1 MHFVKKILL
10 ILFLFPTIIW
20 SQKTSIIKGFVKD
33 SKNNSVENVSVKY
46 KETGTTTNADGFY
59 QIRIPINSKIKIEFS
74 HVGFKTLTKEFF
86 TKKRNIIRFSP
97 VLVSEN
103 EVLEEVVIKNEI
115 KDALGVTTLKS
126 KDIER
131 IPGANSGIET
141 LLMTLPGVSNNN
153 ELSTQ
158 YNVRGGNFDE
168 NLVYVNGI
176 EIYRPFLVR
185 SGQQEGLSFVNSTM
199 VQNINFSAGGF
210 QAKYGDKL
218 SSVLDITYRK
228 PTEFSATIKASLLGS
243 SITIEDVFLDNKLSA
258 IVGVRYR
265 DNSLFVNSK
274 QIETNFK
281 PRFTDVQ
288 SFLSYTVTE
297 KLSLNFLGNFSLNKY
312 DYQPVTR
319 RTRFGTVSDPLELI
333 VFYDGQEKDTYLTAF
348 SAFSANYQV
357 NDNLELTTT
366 ISAFNTQEEEYFDIA
381 ASYNLGEVDSNIGS
395 QTFGDVTFSEGI
407 GSQLNHSRNDL
418 DALISNVQI
427 KGTYKKN
434 ENQLDFGIKY
444 QSENIKDRI
453 REWEIID
460 SVGFS
465 IRPLNIGF
473 INDQPYT
480 PFTGPIEPFQN
491 IRAENKLNIN
501 RFSGFFQYSKKGFI
515 GDHKVW
521 WNLGFRGHLWSVN
534 ANQNNAISQFILSPR
549 AQFAIKPDWEKD
561 MLFRVSGGVYSQP
574 PFYKE
579 LRNFNGEIIPNI
591 KAQKSIH
598 MVLGGDYS
606 FTIWERPFKLTTEVY
621 YKNLSHINPYSVDN
635 VRIRYQA
642 NNNAKGYATGI
653 DIRLNGEFVPG
664 NESWISFGILKTE
677 ENINNRGYIAR
688 PSDQRVKLG
697 ILFQDYVPNLPN
709 LKAYLNLV
717 YNSGVPGGAPSYAD
731 PYNFQN
737 RLRDYKR
744 ADLGILYVFTD
755 ANKRFSSGFLSRFK
769 EFTAGLELFNM
780 FDIQNSITNT
790 WVRDVA
796 TKNQFG
802 VPNYLS
808 GRILNLRIGMKF

>member
-1 MHFVKKILL
+1 VKNLL
-10 ILFLFPTIIW
+10 LFLFILPSILFA
-20 SQKTSIIKGFVKD
+20 QKTSIIKGFIKD
-33 SKNNSVENVSVKY
+33 PQNNSIKNVSVNY
-46 KETGTTTNADGFY
+46 GAIGVYSNNNGYYE
-59 QIRIPINSKIKIEFS
+59 IRVPVKGKVVLEFS
-74 HVGFKTLTKEFF
+74 HVGYKSLSKEFF
-86 TKKRNIIRFSP
+86 IKKRTIIRFSP
-97 VLVSEN
+97 TLQPQGE
-103 EVLEEVVIKNEI
+103 LLDEVVIKNDKNDAQGITTINTEKI
-115 KDALGVTTLKS
+115 K
-126 KDIER
+126 R

-176 EIYRPFLVR
+176 EIYRPFLIR
-185 SGQQEGLSFVNSTM
+185 SGQQEGLSFVNSSM

-228 PTEFSATIKASLLGS
+228 PSEFSATINASLLGG

-288 SFLSYTVTE
+288 GYISYKQNK
-297 KLSLNFLGNFSLNKY
+297 KLTLNFLGNFSSNKY

-333 VFYDGQEKDTYLTAF
+333 VFYDGQEKDEYLTAF
-348 SAFSANYQV
+348 GAVSADYLV
-357 NDNLELTTT
+357 NDYLKLTTT
-366 ISAFNTQEEEYFDIA
+366 VSVFNTQEEEYFDIA
-381 ASYNLGEVDSNIGS
+381 ASYNLGEVDTNIGS
-395 QTFGDVTFSEGI
+395 ETFGDVTFSEGI

-418 DALISNVQI
+418 DALISNIQVR
-427 KGTYKKN
+427 GSYKKN
-434 ENQLDFGIKY
+434 ESQIEFGVKY
-444 QSENIKDRI
+444 QSENSKDRI

-465 IRPLNIGF
+465 VRPLNLNF

-480 PFTGPIEPFQN
+480 PYTGPIVPFQN
-491 IRAENKLNIN
+491 IRAENNLTTN
-501 RFSGFFQYSKKGFI
+501 RVSGFIQYSEKGFI
-515 GDHKVW
+515 GDHKLW
-521 WNLGFRGHLWSVN
+521 WNVGLRSHYWSVN
-534 ANQNNAISQFILSPR
+534 ANEDSVVKQFIFSPR
-549 AQFAIKPDWEKD
+549 AQLAIKPAWEKD
-561 MLFRVSGGVYSQP
+561 ILFRISGGVYSQP

-579 LRNFNGEIIPNI
+579 FRDFQGEILPSV

-598 MVLGGDYS
+598 LVFGSDYS
-606 FTIWERPFKLTTEVY
+606 FKIWDRPFKLTSEFY
-621 YKNLSHINPYSVDN
+621 YKNLSNINPYSVDN

-642 NNNAKGYATGI
+642 NNNGKAYATGF
-653 DIRLNGEFVPG
+653 DVRLNGEFVAG
-664 NESWISFGILKTE
+664 NESWISLGILKTE
-677 ENINNRGYIAR
+677 ENIDNQGYISR
-688 PSDQRVKLG
+688 PTDQRFKLG
-697 ILFQDYVPNLPN
+697 ILFQDYMPNLPD

-717 YNSGVPGGAPSYAD
+717 YNSGVPGGAPAYSN
-731 PYNFQN
+731 PYNYQN
-737 RLRDYKR
+737 RLRDYRR
-744 ADLGILYVFTD
+744 ADLGVLYVFTD
-755 ANKRFSSGFLSRFK
+755 ANKRFSNGFLSQFK
-769 EFTAGLELFNM
+769 ELTAGLELFNM
-780 FDIQNSITNT
+780 FDILNSITNT

-808 GRILNLRIGMKF
+808 GRILNFKLGIKF

>member
-1 MHFVKKILL
+1 VKKILL
-10 ILFLFPTIIW
+10 IFFLFPTLLW
-20 SQKTSIIKGFVKD
+20 SQKSSIIKGFVKD
-33 SKNNSVENVSVKY
+33 SDNNSIENVSVKFGS
-46 KETGTTTNADGFY
+46 TGTTTNSSGFY
-59 QIRIPINSKIKIEFS
+59 QIRIPLDTNISLEFS
-74 HVGFKTLTKEFF
+74 HVGFKSLTKEFF

-97 VLVSEN
+97 VLILEN
-103 EVLEEVVIKNEI
+103 EVLEEVVIKNET
-115 KDALGVTTLKS
+115 KDAQGVTTFKA

-141 LLMTLPGVSNNN
+141 LLMTMPGVSNNN

-228 PTEFSATIKASLLGS
+228 PTEFSATVKASLLGS
-243 SITIEDVFLDNKLSA
+243 SITVEDVFLDNALTA

-288 SFLSYTVTE
+288 TFLTYKKNE
-297 KLSLNFLGNFSLNKY
+297 KLSLNFLGNFSLNTY

-348 SAFSANYQV
+348 GALSANYQV
-357 NDNLELTTT
+357 NDNLELTSTL
-366 ISAFNTQEEEYFDIA
+366 SAFNTQEEEYFDIA

-395 QTFGDVTFSEGI
+395 ETFGDVTFSEGI

-418 DALISNVQI
+418 DALITNVQV

-434 ENQLDFGIKY
+434 ESQIDFGIKY
-444 QSENIKDRI
+444 QIEDIKDRI

-465 IRPLNIGF
+465 VRPLNLGF
-473 INDQPYT
+473 INDQPYN
-480 PFTGPIEPFQN
+480 PYSGPIEPFQN
-491 IRAENKLNIN
+491 IRAENKLSIK
-501 RFSGFFQYSKKGFI
+501 RLSGFFQYSKKGFI

-521 WNLGFRGHLWSVN
+521 WNLGLRGHLWSVN
-534 ANQNNAISQFILSPR
+534 ANQNNSTSQFILSPR
-549 AQFAIKPDWEKD
+549 AQFAIKPNWDKD
-561 MLFRVSGGVYSQP
+561 MLFRVSGGVYAQP

-579 LRNFNGEIIPNI
+579 LRNFKGEIIPNI

-598 MVLGGDYS
+598 MVLGNDYS
-606 FTIWERPFKLTTEVY
+606 FTMWDRPFKLTTELY
-621 YKNLSHINPYSVDN
+621 FKNLSNINPYSVDN

-653 DIRLNGEFVPG
+653 DVRLNGEFVPG
-664 NESWISFGILKTE
+664 NESWVSLGILKTE

-688 PSDQRVKLG
+688 PSDQRFKLG
-697 ILFQDYVPNLPN
+697 ILFQDYVPNLPD

-737 RLRDYKR
+737 RLRDYRR
-744 ADLGILYVFTD
+744 ADLGVLYIFTD
-755 ANKRFSSGFLSRFK
+755 AKKRFSSGFLSKFK

-790 WVRDVA
+790 WVRDAA

>member
-1 MHFVKKILL
+1 MKKILL
-10 ILFLFPTIIW
+10 ILFLFPTIGW
-20 SQKTSIIKGFVKD
+20 GQKTSIIKGFVKD
-33 SKNNSVENVSVKY
+33 SNNNSIENVSVQY
-46 KETGTTTNADGFY
+46 GGTGTTTNASGYY
-59 QIRIPINSKIKIEFS
+59 QIRIPLNIKITLEFS
-74 HVGFKTLTKEFF
+74 HVGFKSLNKEFF

-97 VLVSEN
+97 VLISEN

-115 KDALGVTTLKS
+115 KDAQGVTTFKA
-126 KDIER
+126 KDIQR

-228 PTEFSATIKASLLGS
+228 PTEFSASVKASLLGS
-243 SITIEDVFLDNKLSA
+243 SITVEDVFLDNKLTA

-265 DNSLFVNSK
+265 DNSLFVNAK

-288 SFLSYTVTE
+288 TFLSYE
-297 KLSLNFLGNFSLNKY
+297 KNKKLSLNFLGNFSLNKY

-348 SAFSANYQV
+348 GALSANYQV
-357 NDNLELTTT
+357 NDNFELTGTV
-366 ISAFNTQEEEYFDIA
+366 SAFNTQEEEYFDIA

-395 QTFGDVTFSEGI
+395 ETFGDVTFSEGI

-418 DALISNVQI
+418 DALITNVQI

-434 ENQLDFGIKY
+434 ENQIDFGIKY

-465 IRPLNIGF
+465 VRPLNLGF
-473 INDQPYT
+473 INDQPYN
-480 PFTGPIEPFQN
+480 PYTGPIEPFQN
-491 IRAENKLNIN
+491 IRSENKLNIN

-515 GDHKVW
+515 GDHKIW
-521 WNLGFRGHLWSVN
+521 WNLGVRGHLWSVN
-534 ANQNNAISQFILSPR
+534 ANQNNSISQFIFSPR
-549 AQFAIKPDWEKD
+549 AQFAIKPNWEKD
-561 MLFRVSGGVYSQP
+561 MLFRVSWGVYSQP

-579 LRNFNGEIIPNI
+579 LRDFKGEIIPNI

-606 FTIWERPFKLTTEVY
+606 FTMWDRPFKLTTELY
-621 YKNLSHINPYSVDN
+621 YKNLSNINPYSVDN

-642 NNNAKGYATGI
+642 NNNAKGYATGV
-653 DIRLNGEFVPG
+653 DVRLNGEFVPG
-664 NESWISFGILKTE
+664 NESWISLGILKTE
-677 ENINNRGYIAR
+677 ENIDNRGYIAR
-688 PSDQRVKLG
+688 PSDQRFKLG
-697 ILFQDYVPNLPN
+697 ILFQDYVPNLPD

-737 RLRDYKR
+737 RLRDYRR
-744 ADLGILYVFTD
+744 ADLGVLYIFTD
-755 ANKRFSSGFLSRFK
+755 ANKKFSSGFLSKFK
-769 EFTAGLELFNM
+769 EFTVGLELFNM

-808 GRILNLRIGMKF
+808 GRILNLRIGLKF

>member
-1 MHFVKKILL
+1 MKKILL
-10 ILFLFPTIIW
+10 ILFLFPTIGW
-20 SQKTSIIKGFVKD
+20 GQKTSIIKGFVKD
-33 SKNNSVENVSVKY
+33 SNNNSIENVSVQY
-46 KETGTTTNADGFY
+46 GGTGTTTNASGYY
-59 QIRIPINSKIKIEFS
+59 QIRIPLNIKITLEFS
-74 HVGFKTLTKEFF
+74 HVGFKSLNKEFF

-97 VLVSEN
+97 VLISEN

-115 KDALGVTTLKS
+115 KDAQGVTTFKA
-126 KDIER
+126 KDIQR

-153 ELSTQ
+153 ELSTK

-228 PTEFSATIKASLLGS
+228 PTEFSASVKASLLGS
-243 SITIEDVFLDNKLSA
+243 SITVEDVFLDNKLTA

-265 DNSLFVNSK
+265 DNSLFVNAK

-288 SFLSYTVTE
+288 TFLSYE
-297 KLSLNFLGNFSLNKY
+297 KNKKLSLNFLGNFSLNKY

-348 SAFSANYQV
+348 GALSANYQV
-357 NDNLELTTT
+357 NDNFELTGTV
-366 ISAFNTQEEEYFDIA
+366 SAFNTQEEEYFDIA

-395 QTFGDVTFSEGI
+395 ETFGDVTFSEGI

-418 DALISNVQI
+418 DALITNVQI

-434 ENQLDFGIKY
+434 ENQIDFGIKY

-465 IRPLNIGF
+465 VRPLNLGF
-473 INDQPYT
+473 INDQPYN
-480 PFTGPIEPFQN
+480 PYTGPIEPFQN
-491 IRAENKLNIN
+491 IRSENKLNIN

-515 GDHKVW
+515 GDHKIW
-521 WNLGFRGHLWSVN
+521 WNLGVRGHLWSVN
-534 ANQNNAISQFILSPR
+534 ANQNNSISQFIFSPR
-549 AQFAIKPDWEKD
+549 AQFAIKPNWEKD

-579 LRNFNGEIIPNI
+579 LRDFKGEIIPNI

-606 FTIWERPFKLTTEVY
+606 FTMWDRPFKLTTELY
-621 YKNLSHINPYSVDN
+621 YKNLSNINPYSVDN

-642 NNNAKGYATGI
+642 NNNAKGYATGV
-653 DIRLNGEFVPG
+653 DVRLNGEFVPG
-664 NESWISFGILKTE
+664 NESWISLGILKTE
-677 ENINNRGYIAR
+677 ENIDNRGYIAR
-688 PSDQRVKLG
+688 PSDQRFKLG
-697 ILFQDYVPNLPN
+697 ILFQDYVPNLPD

-737 RLRDYKR
+737 RLRDYRR
-744 ADLGILYVFTD
+744 ADLGVLYIFTD
-755 ANKRFSSGFLSRFK
+755 ANKKFSSGFLSKFK
-769 EFTAGLELFNM
+769 EFTVGLELFNM

-808 GRILNLRIGMKF
+808 GRILNLRIGLKL

>member
-1 MHFVKKILL
+1 MKKILL
-10 ILFLFPTIIW
+10 ILFLFPTIGW
-20 SQKTSIIKGFVKD
+20 GQKTSIIKGFVKD
-33 SKNNSVENVSVKY
+33 SNNNSIENVSVQY
-46 KETGTTTNADGFY
+46 GGTGTTTNASGYY
-59 QIRIPINSKIKIEFS
+59 QIRIPLNIKITLEFS
-74 HVGFKTLTKEFF
+74 HVGFKSLNKEFF

-97 VLVSEN
+97 VLISEN

-115 KDALGVTTLKS
+115 KDAQGVTTFKA
-126 KDIER
+126 KDIQR

-228 PTEFSATIKASLLGS
+228 PTEFSASVKASLLGS
-243 SITIEDVFLDNKLSA
+243 SITVEDVFLDNKLTA

-265 DNSLFVNSK
+265 DNSLFVNAK

-288 SFLSYTVTE
+288 TFLSYE
-297 KLSLNFLGNFSLNKY
+297 KNKKLSLNFLGNFSLNKY

-348 SAFSANYQV
+348 GALSANYQV
-357 NDNLELTTT
+357 NDNFELTGTV
-366 ISAFNTQEEEYFDIA
+366 SAFNTQEEEYFDIA

-395 QTFGDVTFSEGI
+395 ETFGDVTFSEGI

-418 DALISNVQI
+418 DALITNVQI

-434 ENQLDFGIKY
+434 ENQIDFGIKY

-465 IRPLNIGF
+465 VRPLNLGF
-473 INDQPYT
+473 INDQPYN
-480 PFTGPIEPFQN
+480 PYTGPIEPFQN
-491 IRAENKLNIN
+491 IRSENKLNIN

-515 GDHKVW
+515 GDHKIW
-521 WNLGFRGHLWSVN
+521 WNLGVRGHLWSVN
-534 ANQNNAISQFILSPR
+534 ANQNNSISQFIFSPR
-549 AQFAIKPDWEKD
+549 AQFAIKPNWEKD

-579 LRNFNGEIIPNI
+579 LRDFKGEIIPNI

-606 FTIWERPFKLTTEVY
+606 FTMWDRPFKLTTELY
-621 YKNLSHINPYSVDN
+621 YKNLSNINPYSVDN

-642 NNNAKGYATGI
+642 NNNAKGYATGV
-653 DIRLNGEFVPG
+653 DVRLNGEFVPG
-664 NESWISFGILKTE
+664 NESWISLGILKTE
-677 ENINNRGYIAR
+677 ENIDNRGYIAR
-688 PSDQRVKLG
+688 PSDQRFKLG
-697 ILFQDYVPNLPN
+697 ILFQDYVPNLPD

-717 YNSGVPGGAPSYAD
+717 YNSGVPGGAPSYAN

-737 RLRDYKR
+737 RLRDYRR
-744 ADLGILYVFTD
+744 ADLGVLYIFTD
-755 ANKRFSSGFLSRFK
+755 ANKKFSSGFLSKFK
-769 EFTAGLELFNM
+769 EFTVGLELFNM

-808 GRILNLRIGMKF
+808 GRILNLRIGLKF

>member
-59 QIRIPINSKIKIEFS
+59 QIRIPINSKITIEFS

-465 IRPLNIGF
+465 IRPLNLGF

>member
-59 QIRIPINSKIKIEFS
+59 QIRIPINSKITIEFS

-115 KDALGVTTLKS
+115 KDAQGVTTLKS

-218 SSVLDITYRK
+218 SSVLDITYRT

-465 IRPLNIGF
+465 IRPLNLGF

-501 RFSGFFQYSKKGFI
+501 RFCGFFQYSKKGFI

-677 ENINNRGYIAR
+677 ENIDNRGYIAR

-808 GRILNLRIGMKF
+808 GRILNLRIGIKF

>member
-1 MHFVKKILL
+1 MKKILL
-10 ILFLFPTIIW
+10 LLFIFPTLLW
-20 SQKTSIIKGFVKD
+20 SQKMSIIKGFVKD
-33 SKNNSVENVSVKY
+33 SDNNSIENVSIKY
-46 KETGTTTNADGFY
+46 GNEGTTSNASGFY
-59 QIRIPINSKIKIEFS
+59 QIRIPINTKVTLEFS
-74 HVGFKTLTKEFF
+74 HVGYKSLTKDFLA
-86 TKKRNIIRFSP
+86 KKRNIIRFSP
-97 VLVSEN
+97 VLIPKN
-103 EVLEEVVIKNEI
+103 EVLEEVVLKNETKNAQGVIALKAEEI
-115 KDALGVTTLKS
+115 K
-126 KDIER
+126 R

-228 PTEFSATIKASLLGS
+228 PTEFSASIKASLLGS
-243 SITIEDVFLDNKLSA
+243 SITVEDVFLDNKLTA
-258 IVGVRYR
+258 IVGLRYR

-288 SFLSYTVTE
+288 TFLSYKKNE
-297 KLSLNFLGNFSLNKY
+297 KLSLNFLGNFSLNSY

-348 SAFSANYQV
+348 GALSANYQV
-357 NDNLELTTT
+357 NDNLELTSTV
-366 ISAFNTQEEEYFDIA
+366 SAFNTQEEEYFDIA

-418 DALISNVQI
+418 DALITNVQI

-434 ENQLDFGIKY
+434 ENQIDFGVKY

-465 IRPLNIGF
+465 VRPLNLGF
-473 INDQPYT
+473 INDQPYN
-480 PFTGPIEPFQN
+480 PYTGPIEPFQN
-491 IRAENKLNIN
+491 IRAENKLSIN
-501 RFSGFFQYSKKGFI
+501 RVSGFFQYSKKGFI

-521 WNLGFRGHLWSVN
+521 WNLGLRGQLWSVN
-534 ANQNNAISQFILSPR
+534 ANQNNSTSQFILSPR
-549 AQFAIKPDWEKD
+549 AQFAIKPNWDKD
-561 MLFRVSGGVYSQP
+561 MLFRVSGGVYAQP

-579 LRNFNGEIIPNI
+579 LRNYKGEIIPNI

-598 MVLGGDYS
+598 MVLGNDYS
-606 FTIWERPFKLTTEVY
+606 FTMWDRPFKLTTELY
-621 YKNLSHINPYSVDN
+621 YKNLSNINPYSVDN

-653 DIRLNGEFVPG
+653 DVRLNGEFVPG
-664 NESWISFGILKTE
+664 NESWVSLGILKTE
-677 ENINNRGYIAR
+677 ENIDNRGYIAR
-688 PSDQRVKLG
+688 PSDQRFKLG
-697 ILFQDYVPNLPN
+697 ILFQDYVPNLPD

-737 RLRDYKR
+737 RLRDYRR
-744 ADLGILYVFTD
+744 ADLGVLYIFTD
-755 ANKRFSSGFLSRFK
+755 ANKRYSTGFLSKFK

-808 GRILNLRIGMKF
+808 GRILNLRIGITF

>member
-1 MHFVKKILL
+1 VKKILL
-10 ILFLFPTIIW
+10 ILFLFPTIGW
-20 SQKTSIIKGFVKD
+20 GQKTSIIKGFVKD
-33 SKNNSVENVSVKY
+33 SNNNSIENVSVQY
-46 KETGTTTNADGFY
+46 GGTGTTTNASGYY
-59 QIRIPINSKIKIEFS
+59 QIRIPLNIKITLEFS
-74 HVGFKTLTKEFF
+74 HVGFKSLNKEFF

-97 VLVSEN
+97 VLISEN

-115 KDALGVTTLKS
+115 KDAQGVTTFKA
-126 KDIER
+126 KDIQR

-228 PTEFSATIKASLLGS
+228 PTEFSASVKASLLGS
-243 SITIEDVFLDNKLSA
+243 SITVEDVFLDNKLTA

-265 DNSLFVNSK
+265 DNSLFVNAK

-288 SFLSYTVTE
+288 TFLSYE
-297 KLSLNFLGNFSLNKY
+297 KNKKLSLNFLGNFSLNKY

-333 VFYDGQEKDTYLTAF
+333 VFYDGQEKDTYITAF
-348 SAFSANYQV
+348 GALSANYQV
-357 NDNLELTTT
+357 NDNFELTGTV
-366 ISAFNTQEEEYFDIA
+366 SAFNTQEEEYFDIA

-395 QTFGDVTFSEGI
+395 ETFGDVTFSEGI

-418 DALISNVQI
+418 DALITNVQI

-434 ENQLDFGIKY
+434 ENQIDFGIKY

-465 IRPLNIGF
+465 VRPLNLGF
-473 INDQPYT
+473 INDQPYN
-480 PFTGPIEPFQN
+480 PYTGPIEPFQN
-491 IRAENKLNIN
+491 IRSENKLNIN

-515 GDHKVW
+515 GDHKIW
-521 WNLGFRGHLWSVN
+521 WNLGVRGHLWSVN
-534 ANQNNAISQFILSPR
+534 ANQNNSISQFIFSPR
-549 AQFAIKPDWEKD
+549 AQFAIKPNWEKD

-579 LRNFNGEIIPNI
+579 LRDFKGEIIPNI

-606 FTIWERPFKLTTEVY
+606 FTMWDRPFKLTTELY
-621 YKNLSHINPYSVDN
+621 YKNLSNINPYSVDN

-642 NNNAKGYATGI
+642 NNNAKGYATGV
-653 DIRLNGEFVPG
+653 DVRLNGEFVPG
-664 NESWISFGILKTE
+664 NESWISLGILKTE
-677 ENINNRGYIAR
+677 ENIDNRGYIAR
-688 PSDQRVKLG
+688 PSDQRFKLG
-697 ILFQDYVPNLPN
+697 ILFQDYVPNLPD

-737 RLRDYKR
+737 RLRDYRR
-744 ADLGILYVFTD
+744 ADLGVLYIFTD
-755 ANKRFSSGFLSRFK
+755 ANKKFSSGFLSKFK
-769 EFTAGLELFNM
+769 EFTVGLELFNM

-808 GRILNLRIGMKF
+808 GRILNLRIGLKF

>member
-33 SKNNSVENVSVKY
+33 SKNNSIENVSVKY

-59 QIRIPINSKIKIEFS
+59 QIRIPINSKITIEFS

-97 VLVSEN
+97 VLISEN

-115 KDALGVTTLKS
+115 KDAQGVTTLKS

-333 VFYDGQEKDTYLTAF
+333 VFYDGQEKDIYLTAF

-465 IRPLNIGF
+465 IRPLNLGF

-677 ENINNRGYIAR
+677 ENIDNRGYIAR